1 MKLFVDTAN
10 LGEIETA
17 LGDGFIEGITTNPSL
32 LAKEPK
38 ADYLAHM
45 SKIVAL
51 IRKSGRMVHLSM
63 EVIAKAP
70 HDMVEQAERFQQ
82 HLAYENLAIKVP
94 ISQHGK
100 SFTGVVR
107 ELTSRGV
114 GVNCTACMT
123 PMQGLAAAA
132 SGARYVSLF
141 YNRIR
146 DGALDNHH
154 KEHGALLAAK
164 LVEECDFDPVH
175 VVSETSRLLLMSY
188 PKAEIIAGSIR
199 TVLDIKQAGLAGAHI
214 VTLPPK
220 LFIPLLSHYKTD
232 EAVDSFLADISR
244 WLT

>member
-45 SKIVAL
+45 AKIVAL
-51 IRKSGRMVHLSM
+51 IRKSGRLVHLSM
-63 EVIAKAP
+63 EVIAKDP
-70 HDMVEQAERFQQ
+70 HDMVEQAERYQQ

-100 SFTGVVR
+100 SFTAVVR

-164 LVEECDFDPVH
+164 LVEDADFNPAH
-175 VVSETSRLLLMSY
+175 VVE
-188 PKAEIIAGSIR
+188 
-199 TVLDIKQAGLAGAHI
+199 
-214 VTLPPK
+214 
-220 LFIPLLSHYKTD
+220 
-232 EAVDSFLADISR
+232 
-244 WLT
+244 